1 MPVRRLEAEAIRDS
15 LLAISGRLNKTM
27 YGPSVLP
34 YLTPFMNGR
43 GKPEKS
49 GPLDGDGRRTIYL
62 YVRRNFLSPMLLS
75 FDYPIPAT
83 TIGRRNVSNVPAQA
97 LTMLNNPFVL
107 QQAQLWA
114 KHVLAEPNLT
124 AEQRI
129 NNLYVTAF
137 GRPPQPDELAEA
149 LQFVSEQQKQYSD
162 PIKPWNDLCHVLI
175 NVKEFIFVN

>member
-1 MPVRRLEAEAIRDS
+1 
-15 LLAISGRLNKTM
+15 
-27 YGPSVLP
+27 
-34 YLTPFMNGR
+34 
-43 GKPEKS
+43 
-49 GPLDGDGRRTIYL
+49 
-62 YVRRNFLSPMLLS
+62 MLLS

-114 KHVLAEPNLT
+114 KHVLVEPNLT
-124 AEQRI
+124 PEQRI
-129 NNLYVTAF
+129 NNLYITAF
-137 GRPPQPDELAEA
+137 ARPPQPDELAAA
-149 LQFVSEQQKQYSD
+149 LQFLREQQKQYSD